1 MTIYLVSTGPV
12 DSLGIRT
19 STQKQL
25 RYRQWRQSSWH
36 RDNSWFSVCAN
47 TIMAKSYAGQAFE
60 SLAPQHSVRTRSIPY
75 LLMAWLLEFA
85 RLSIAMVSTRQNNL
99 GLSSLSGRTSYHK
112 ISWRLEAV
120 RLDVIMIVSLWN
132 LTGISAAPLPRCLS
146 NFKAIEKV

>member
-1 MTIYLVSTGPV
+1 MNVYLVSTGPV

-25 RYRQWRQSSWH
+25 RYRQWRQSWH

-60 SLAPQHSVRTRSIPY
+60 SLAPQNSVRTRSIPY
-75 LLMAWLLEFA
+75 LLMAWLLEFT

-99 GLSSLSGRTSYHK
+99 GLCSLSGRTSYRK
-112 ISWRLEAV
+112 ISWRLEVV
-120 RLDVIMIVSLWN
+120 RLDIIMIALEFDRH
-132 LTGISAAPLPRCLS
+132 LGSAAAEVPVK
-146 NFKAIEKV
+146 F